1 MYPSHTTREE
11 CFVCDRIHKLM
22 RRRRILLAPIDAD
35 FLVLDRLQAVD
46 GAEGEST
53 IGRVLIRGIIRDD
66 PAAGL
71 LPKGHQS
78 VMHGPVRFH
87 YIEEKTLREHSRRG
101 RMTGR
106 LTIALSQTPEAANI
120 DAVGCL
126 RQLVHS
132 PTSNERDF
140 DKVDNNTLV
149 SCRT

>member
-87 YIEEKTLREHSRRG
+87 YIEEKTLSPRPNDRQTDYRTLADTRGSEYRRC
-101 RMTGR
+101 R
-106 LTIALSQTPEAANI
+106 LFTPA
-120 DAVGCL
+120 C
-126 RQLVHS
+126 
-132 PTSNERDF
+132 T
-140 DKVDNNTLV
+140 
-149 SCRT
+149 